1 MGWRAAWRALTQ
13 GERKASAAGPLLAL
27 HHVGRPV
34 WTPRRFDKLAEEGY
48 RRNIIAFRCVDM
60 TAKAAAMVPWLLFQR
75 KGGSLV
81 ELESHPLLTLLAR
94 PNPGQGGAALREA
107 FFAYLLIAGNSF
119 LEAVGPNGAPPRE
132 LWALRPDRVRVIPG
146 RLGLPSAYELSLG
159 GAKKRF
165 QVDAVNGTS
174 PLLHAKTFHP
184 LDDWYG
190 MSPIEAAAFA
200 IDQHNAAG
208 AWNKAL
214 LDGGARPSGALVY
227 APRDGEPAL
236 SDEQFERLKEQIER
250 QHAGSANAGR
260 PMLLEGGLEWRE
272 MSLSPKDMDWIAGKD
287 MSAREIALA
296 YNVPPQLV
304 GIPDSQTYN
313 NNREARLAFY
323 DDAVLPLVE
332 FFRAEL
338 NNWLTPAFGAGLE
351 LRFDE
356 DGIEA
361 LSLRRERK
369 WRAIATANF
378 LTTNEKRAAVGYE
391 PVDGGDVIHKPGGG
405 MPAARSGNGG

>member
-1 MGWRAAWRALTQ
+1 
-13 GERKASAAGPLLAL
+13 
-27 HHVGRPV
+27 
-34 WTPRRFDKLAEEGY
+34 
-48 RRNIIAFRCVDM
+48 
-60 TAKAAAMVPWLLFQR
+60 
-75 KGGSLV
+75 
-81 ELESHPLLTLLAR
+81 
-94 PNPGQGGAALREA
+94 
-107 FFAYLLIAGNSF
+107 
-119 LEAVGPNGAPPRE
+119 
-132 LWALRPDRVRVIPG
+132 
-146 RLGLPSAYELSLG
+146 
-159 GAKKRF
+159 
-165 QVDAVNGTS
+165 
-174 PLLHAKTFHP
+174 
-184 LDDWYG
+184 
-190 MSPIEAAAFA
+190 
-200 IDQHNAAG
+200 
-208 AWNKAL
+208 
-214 LDGGARPSGALVY
+214 
-227 APRDGEPAL
+227 
-236 SDEQFERLKEQIER
+236 
-250 QHAGSANAGR
+250 
-260 PMLLEGGLEWRE
+260 

-338 NNWLTPAFGAGLE
+338 NNWLSPAFGAGLE

-391 PVDGGDVIHKPGGG
+391 PVDGGDVIHKPVGGT
-405 MPAARSGNGG
+405 PAARPRGDG